1 MALEEQMKTG
11 KVYIEYGHTSQED
24 IAFEKKIEEQRKKGK
39 ELIYDYNHTR
49 PSDYERKDALL
60 KEILG
65 TAGEKIWIESPV
77 AFSYGC
83 NTHMGSHV
91 YANYNLVIVDDI
103 DVYIGDYVM
112 FAPNVTIAATG
123 HPLVKDLRRKGAQF
137 SLPVRIGN
145 DVWVG
150 ANVAIMPGVTI
161 GDGSVIG
168 AGSVVT
174 QDIPANVVAFGTPCK
189 AVREITEEDRKYYRK
204 GFPLNEDW
212 DR

>member
-1 MALEEQMKTG
+1 MSLEEQMKSG
-11 KVYIEYGHTSQED
+11 KVYIEYGHTSEED
-24 IAFEKKIEEQRKKGK
+24 KAYEKRIEEQRKRGK
-39 ELIYDYNHTR
+39 ELVYDYNHTR
-49 PSDYERKDALL
+49 PSDYKRKEELL
-60 KEILG
+60 KQILAS
-65 TAGEKIWIESPV
+65 AGEKIWIESPV

-83 NTHMGSHV
+83 YTHIGHHF
-91 YANYNLVIVDDI
+91 YANYNMVIVDDI

-112 FAPNVTIAATG
+112 FGPNVTVAATG

-137 SLPVRIGN
+137 SLPVHIGN

-161 GDGSVIG
+161 GDGAVIG

-174 QDIPANVVAFGTPCK
+174 SDIPADVVAFGTPCK
-189 AVREITEEDRKYYRK
+189 AVRSITEEDRKFYRK